1 MRKRDVLEHL
11 TIGRRVAEEESD
23 ELASYFVETDQWRK
37 MIAGDVDIVFGPKGS
52 GKSAIYATLLNRS
65 DRLLDKRIVLVSA
78 ENPRGAPAFRDLVTN
93 PPASE
98 AEFVS
103 LWKLFALSLIG
114 QALVKL
120 EVQGE
125 AASQVRSTLHDAGL
139 LPGRLVTL
147 RTIVRAA
154 REYARRLMHAEA
166 LETTLNVDTLTG
178 LPTGVSARITL
189 AEPSSRQRLAGFVT
203 ADELLELANQ
213 ALLDAGLTVWI
224 LFDRLDIA
232 FAESRELEARGLRA
246 LFKVYLDAMA
256 LRAVR
261 LKVFLRTDIWRAITA
276 TGFREAS
283 HITRQMT
290 LAWDDPALLNL
301 VVRRLLRNRPV
312 TALYEVGEGDV
323 LASVDRQREF
333 FDRMV
338 PERVDAG
345 RNLRTFEWLIGR
357 VRDGTKQVAPR
368 ELIHLLSRA
377 RDVQL
382 ERLERGEREPPGELL
397 FSTQALRDALPEV
410 SKVRLEQT
418 IFAEYPD
425 SKAFLQALEREK
437 THQTSKTL
445 AIIWQINEDTA
456 TAIATGL
463 VELGFFEQRGTRT
476 NPSYWVPFLYRPA
489 LGMVQGWAE

>member
-1 MRKRDVLEHL
+1 MRKREVLEHL

-37 MIAGDVDIVFGPKGS
+37 MLAGDVDIVFGPKGS

-103 LWKLFALSLIG
+103 LWKLFTLSLIG
-114 QALVKL
+114 RALVKL
-120 EVQGE
+120 DVQGE
-125 AASQVRSTLHDAGL
+125 AARRVQSTLHDAGL

-147 RTIVRAA
+147 RMIVRVA

-166 LETTLNVDTLTG
+166 LETTLNVDALTG

-246 LFKVYLDAMA
+246 LFKVYLDLMA

-290 LAWDDPALLNL
+290 LAWGEPALLNL
-301 VVRRLLRNRPV
+301 VVRRLLRNRPL
-312 TALYEVGEGDV
+312 TDLYGVVEGDV

-333 FDRMV
+333 FDRLV
-338 PERVDAG
+338 PEWVDAG
-345 RNLRTFEWLIGR
+345 RNLRTFEWLVGR

-377 RDVQL
+377 RDMQL
-382 ERLERGEREPPGELL
+382 ERLERGEPEPPGGPL

-425 SKAFLQALEREK
+425 SKTFLQALEREK
-437 THQTSKTL
+437 THQTTKTL
-445 AIIWQINEDTA
+445 ATIWQISEDTA

>member
-1 MRKRDVLEHL
+1 VHLDGSAVERYVVHHAPAEGDAMRKRDVLEHL

-37 MIAGDVDIVFGPKGS
+37 MLAGDVDIVFGPKGS

-65 DRLLDKRIVLVSA
+65 DRLLDKRVVLVSA

-98 AEFVS
+98 AEFLS
-103 LWKLFALSLIG
+103 LRKLFALSLIG
-114 QALVKL
+114 RALVRL
-120 EVQGE
+120 HVQGE
-125 AASQVRSTLHDAGL
+125 AARQVQST
-139 LPGRLVTL
+139 
-147 RTIVRAA
+147 
-154 REYARRLMHAEA
+154 
-166 LETTLNVDTLTG
+166 
-178 LPTGVSARITL
+178 
-189 AEPSSRQRLAGFVT
+189 
-203 ADELLELANQ
+203 
-213 ALLDAGLTVWI
+213 LLDAGITVWV

-246 LFKVYLDAMA
+246 LFKVYLDMMA

-290 LAWDDPALLNL
+290 LAWGEPALLNL
-301 VVRRLLRNRPV
+301 VVRRLLRNRPL
-312 TALYEVGEGDV
+312 TDLYGVGEGDV

-333 FDRMV
+333 FDRLV
-338 PERVDAG
+338 PEWVDAG
-345 RNLRTFEWLIGR
+345 RNLRTFEWLVGR

-382 ERLERGEREPPGELL
+382 ERLERGEREPPGEPL

-437 THQTSKTL
+437 THQTTKTL
-445 AIIWQINEDTA
+445 ATIWQISEDTA